1 MFDTATSNAITELD
15 IFCQHWRESK
25 AAEDAARAERIK
37 VEEQIISVVGV
48 KEEGTVSRKTD
59 WFKLSTTGKLT
70 RTLDDKAFMAIRDQ
84 VPDAISPVE
93 FAPKL
98 NLRKLRDLETTNPDA
113 YRLVASCLVT
123 KPAKP
128 AVRVELLRD

>member
-1 MFDTATSNAITELD
+1 MTESTVTELD
-15 IFCQHWRESK
+15 MLGQHWREAR
-25 AAEDAARAERIK
+25 AAEDAARDERVR
-37 VEEQIISVVGV
+37 VEDQIIALVGV
-48 KEEGTVSRKTD
+48 KEEGTLSRKTA

-70 RTLDDKAFMAIRDQ
+70 RSLDDKAFLAIRDQ
-84 VPDAISPVE
+84 VPDEISPVE

-98 NLRKLRDLETTNPDA
+98 NLRKLRDLETTHPDA

-128 AVRVELLRD
+128 AVRVELLRAN